1 MITNS
6 KQKRWRFLYP
16 LALVLGC
23 LLLAATPA
31 YAQGEVEIS
40 GVVTDNLGEP
50 MIGVT
55 VMAKGASTGAIT
67 DLDGNFRLKVS
78 KNATIV
84 FSFIGYKSVE
94 KPAAALKNAKI
105 VMQDDTQM
113 LGEVVVVA
121 YGSQKKETLTGA
133 ISQVKAA

>member
-84 FSFIGYKSVE
+84 F
-94 KPAAALKNAKI
+94 
-105 VMQDDTQM
+105 
-113 LGEVVVVA
+113 
-121 YGSQKKETLTGA
+121 
-133 ISQVKAA
+133 

>member
-40 GVVTDNLGEP
+40 GVVTDNLGGTHDWSDRNGKRR
-50 MIGVT
+50 I
-55 VMAKGASTGAIT
+55 
-67 DLDGNFRLKVS
+67 
-78 KNATIV
+78 
-84 FSFIGYKSVE
+84 
-94 KPAAALKNAKI
+94 
-105 VMQDDTQM
+105 
-113 LGEVVVVA
+113 
-121 YGSQKKETLTGA
+121 YGSYHRLGR
-133 ISQVKAA
+133 